1 MKNKYKISKDLF
13 KSWVKE
19 YHIHGAAKIFL
30 FILWCVVGVA
40 GIAS

>member
-19 YHIHGAAKIFL
+19 YHIHGL
-30 FILWCVVGVA
+30 LENS
-40 GIAS
+40 GI